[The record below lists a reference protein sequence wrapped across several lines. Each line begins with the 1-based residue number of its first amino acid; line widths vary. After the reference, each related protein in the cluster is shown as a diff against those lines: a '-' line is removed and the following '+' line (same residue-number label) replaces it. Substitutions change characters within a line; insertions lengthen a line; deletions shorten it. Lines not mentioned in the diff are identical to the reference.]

1 VETQKILIMIAL
13 FACISASASGLTFWE
28 SEWNDPCKVM
38 PPIIQDAP
46 DRDNFARGWSGKMTP
61 FTVISCNCV
70 ITAWHWHVEIGTKL
84 IFGTAYEDP
93 DYKVVQVFDDIPGD
107 KIVCKVEKISDPYSV
122 PFSKW
127 IELYDSDDED
137 GKETLLSSYGPLRT
151 EDDETGVRSYVAYPP
166 TYEHHWGRNVLIV
179 WSDVSLAIR
188 FDEVGEPCYIEY
200 EAAAWSGDS
209 GSGWL
214 IKDNNQ
220 WKLAG
225 ITSSSNCA
233 SRISSAVD
241 GIYDAIEEAA
251 EIQNL
256 TKRYFYDT
264 IQEAIDDASDGD
276 VIELPQRTYTENIN
290 FLGKAIT
297 LQSRDP
303 YNLQVA
309 AATIIEGTG
318 TGNTVEFTAESGAGA
333 TLLGITITCSGG
345 NGIYCSSAAPIISNC
360 IIRNCSNDG
369 VYCNGAGPVVRNCI
383 INGCD
388 NGIHSQTSSPVIRN
402 CRIYDNLNRGIW
414 CINSATTIKNNCIYS
429 NASGIKLALDDTSEI
444 ENNTIVNNTGYGIEK
459 GAGVPSATITN
470 CILWGNGEDLFE
482 DFSASYSW
490 FTSDGDPLFFD
501 VDGEDNIGGNDDD
514 DYRLTSDS
522 PCINAGDPDY
532 LPDAGEKDIDGG
544 LRVIGGII
552 DMGAYEQQLY
562 VLLDLDNPWTYQNL
576 PFSTTSQLTAD
587 VSVTYDPLSNSSYT
601 YQWEFELPDDVSVVP
616 STASGGGLNDT
627 SWTFTAPTCN
637 EPNGLSDSGQP
648 LTVKVTVTGDEYGNT
663 VVARTQ
669 FGIALLGDVNNDG
682 VVNVTDRSITN
693 AFWRLSSAG
702 PFTFPDCN
710 VNCDT
715 DVNIADRSIV
725 NAIWRG
731 VLGQN
736 SVGSPCPFR

>member
-1 VETQKILIMIAL
+1 MEPQKILIMIAL
-13 FACISASASGLTFWE
+13 LACISVNASGLVFWE

-46 DRDNFARGWSGKMTP
+46 DPNNFARGFSGKMTP
-61 FTVISCNCV
+61 FTAISCNCV
-70 ITAWHWHVEIGTKL
+70 ITAWHWHVAIGTKL
-84 IFGTAYEDP
+84 ILGTAYEDP

-107 KIVCKVEKISDPYSV
+107 KIVCKVEKISDRYSV

-127 IELYDSDDED
+127 IELYDGDDGE

-151 EDDETGVRSYVAYPP
+151 EDDETGVRSSIYPR
-166 TYEHHWGRNVLIV
+166 TYEHHWGKNVLRP
-179 WSDVSLAIR
+179 WSGPSLAIR
-188 FDEVGEPCYIEY
+188 FDEVGEPNYIEN

-225 ITSSSNCA
+225 ITSSWNCA

-256 TKRYFYDT
+256 TTRYFYDT

-276 VIELPQRTYTENIN
+276 VIELPQRTYTENID

-309 AATIIEGTG
+309 AETIIEGTG
-318 TGNTVEFTAESGAGA
+318 TGDTVKFAVESGAGA

-345 NGIYCSSAAPIISNC
+345 NGIYCSSAAPTISNC

-369 VYCNGAGPVVRNCI
+369 VYCDGAGPVIRNCI

-388 NGIHSQTSSPVIRN
+388 NGIRSQTSSPVIRN
-402 CRIYDNLNRGIW
+402 CKIYDNLNRGIW
-414 CINSATTIKNNCIYS
+414 CISSATTIKNNCIYS
-429 NASGIKLALDDTSEI
+429 NASGIKLAFDDTSEI

-459 GAGVPSATITN
+459 SAGVPSATITN
-470 CILWGNGEDLFE
+470 CILWGNGEDLSI

-490 FTSDGDPLFFD
+490 FTSDGDPLFVD
-501 VDGEDNIGGNDDD
+501 VDGKDNIGGNDDD
-514 DYRLTSDS
+514 DYHLTSDS

-544 LRVIGGII
+544 SRVIGGII

-562 VLLDLDNPWTYQNL
+562 MLLDLDNPWTYQNL